1 MRVRAGVLL
10 AGLNLI
16 RLGLGDASDTPQ
28 SRQTNHVTNH
38 KYTQL
43 HTHIHTRIHTYLL
56 RAGQVRV
63 GVEHEE
69 ALALRHTPQMDR
81 LDLEAFY
88 LFVGGGLMVGG
99 GRGRRW
105 GCVMTCAYVQH
116 MIQTQRGGGGK
127 SVEEIEKDRNAYLEE
142 QEKIQKKEKINN
154 SVTYTIG

>member
-88 LFVGGGLMVGG
+88 LFVVVID
-99 GRGRRW
+99 
-105 GCVMTCAYVQH
+105 CYQNNNYVAVHTCLSLFNY
-116 MIQTQRGGGGK
+116 
-127 SVEEIEKDRNAYLEE
+127 D
-142 QEKIQKKEKINN
+142 
-154 SVTYTIG
+154 